1 MENSNVRIGEQDVIN
16 AKRRECVEE
25 RRSAAHGRSLSA
37 AGHGIVPGWPGL
49 PPASAA
55 QCVNKYNGQTM
66 RALAKDK
73 WRLPLSHHSSGCK
86 TAHDAHKNAVDPTT
100 LCPGGHEAEHASG
113 RCDERMG
120 DGEDAAAA
128 QEALQLK
135 RRNLEQPVVGWKRQR
150 LAQALRAEAEYNM

>member
-1 MENSNVRIGEQDVIN
+1 MASYPDGLDFRQRLLRNVSIN
-16 AKRRECVEE
+16 TTAKPCE
-25 RRSAAHGRSLSA
+25 RF
-37 AGHGIVPGWPGL
+37 
-49 PPASAA
+49 
-55 QCVNKYNGQTM
+55 
-66 RALAKDK
+66 
-73 WRLPLSHHSSGCK
+73 PLSHHSSDCK

-120 DGEDAAAA
+120 DGEDAAA

-135 RRNLEQPVVGWKRQR
+135 RRNLELPVVGRKRQR